1 MIQPLSRS
9 VLHQVPQQAAQFI
22 QPQFGSQTNQQQ
34 VVIKREPVSGMK
46 KSTVVFVNS
55 GQVSQI
61 PNLVQASQVIQMGRP
76 VQIVG
81 NQGMGSREEV

>member
-9 VLHQVPQQAAQFI
+9 VLQQAPQQGAQFI
-22 QPQFGSQTNQQQ
+22 QPQFSSQVNQQQ
-34 VVIKREPVSGMK
+34 VIKREPASRMK
-46 KSTVVFVNS
+46 KSAVVFVNS

-61 PNLVQASQVIQMGRP
+61 PNLVQTSQVIQMGRP
-76 VQIVG
+76 VQVVG